1 MRRRDLPAAFFV
13 LSMAANQS
21 HPTAPV
27 LRRAWRDVPKQE
39 KKEGFART
47 ACRTQ
52 PIEQERSA
60 PAAGRQGGR
69 QKAAGGR
76 RRCAQPIAREKSA
89 CATGRQGGRR
99 KAAGGVG
106 GARSTGIP
114 PAEAKAW
121 RQGRTGASGMNTT
134 TRFAG
139 GCHDGLPRLVRF
151 PPLLTL
157 RNPARL
163 FPGCP
168 KRMEGALARFR
179 FDLSAAAKA
188 AACRPGRGR
197 SMGFPVSSAF
207 RRSLHSAIRLP
218 FCPAAQH
225 RTSPPQ
231 PGGWGFGTLPP

>member
-1 MRRRDLPAAFFV
+1 MCFQWPL
-13 LSMAANQS
+13 AANKS

-163 FPGCP
+163 FPGCATSHLATP
-168 KRMEGALARFR
+168 TGRMGLWRASALIIFPFPRHN
-179 FDLSAAAKA
+179 
-188 AACRPGRGR
+188 CRR
-197 SMGFPVSSAF
+197 
-207 RRSLHSAIRLP
+207 LLP
-218 FCPAAQH
+218 FH
-225 RTSPPQ
+225 RA
-231 PGGWGFGTLPP
+231 